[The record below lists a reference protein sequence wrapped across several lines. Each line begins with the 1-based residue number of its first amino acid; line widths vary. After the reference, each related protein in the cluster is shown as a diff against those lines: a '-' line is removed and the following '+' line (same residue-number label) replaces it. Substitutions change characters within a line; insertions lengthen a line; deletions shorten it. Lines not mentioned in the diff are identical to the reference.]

1 MRGEAGRAEA
11 REASSTRT
19 AEDRQVS
26 EHEDTFRG
34 LVAKLLRHELRVRCP
49 HCQAGSQDCF
59 PQPCLLVPLHT
70 LEYADACLK
79 ISRAESASSSPRSC
93 GRLARE
99 KEKPAVCYHHFN
111 GHTARPCLP
120 LVSPCK
126 HTTMSCLPR
135 VSSYTHT
142 AGPCLPPVFPCTHT
156 QPGPICHQRPHT
168 QPGPFWNQ
176 CPHVHTYIWVL
187 SITSIHVNIH
197 NAKRQSW
204 GNTAGSSLRNT
215 PSSFVVCHLGT
226 TAPDTRF
233 PRPQGCRARGHHS

>member
-26 EHEDTFRG
+26 EQEGAFRG
-34 LVAKLLRHELRVRCP
+34 LVAKRLRHELRVRCP

-142 AGPCLPPVFPCTHT
+142 AGPCLPPVSPCTHT

-168 QPGPFWNQ
+168 HTTWPFLEPVSPCTHIYLGLVYHQHPYKYTQ
-176 CPHVHTYIWVL
+176 CE
-187 SITSIHVNIH
+187 TSE
-197 NAKRQSW
+197 
-204 GNTAGSSLRNT
+204 
-215 PSSFVVCHLGT
+215 LG
-226 TAPDTRF
+226 
-233 PRPQGCRARGHHS
+233 

>member
-26 EHEDTFRG
+26 ENEDAFRG

-49 HCQAGSQDCF
+49 HWQGGSQDCF
-59 PQPCLLVPLHT
+59 PQPCLQVPLHT

-99 KEKPAVCYHHFN
+99 KEKPSVCYHYFN
-111 GHTARPCLP
+111 GHTDGPCLP

-126 HTTMSCLPR
+126 HTTMPCLPR
-135 VSSYTHT
+135 VSSYTHSQVLSAT
-142 AGPCLPPVFPCTHT
+142 SVLT
-156 QPGPICHQRPHT
+156 HT

-176 CPHVHTYIWVL
+176 CPSPPPPTHISGPCL
-187 SITSIHVNIH
+187 SPASM
-197 NAKRQSW
+197 
-204 GNTAGSSLRNT
+204 
-215 PSSFVVCHLGT
+215 
-226 TAPDTRF
+226 
-233 PRPQGCRARGHHS
+233 